1 MKKLIS
7 LALFAVVSQVTLA
20 ATPINAV
27 ISPLT
32 PAQGDVVVVSLP
44 AQPIATSAKFLG
56 TAGAVFPYKDGQ
68 RVVFGVGPT
77 QKAGVYPIKII
88 FVDGATFEQSVSVR
102 ARRFALLTF
111 PVPEKLNQTPQQLVT
126 SLGVVNTAVRE
137 TVANKTGVVLL
148 KESFGLPLYDNRKVS
163 SPFGELRV
171 TGEERIRH
179 LGIDFAGKVGVYVG
193 AINAGTVTKAYVDPV
208 YGNSVILD
216 HGQGMYSLYM
226 HMDTIATKT
235 GAVLKKGGKVGTLGQ
250 SGYASGPHLH
260 LSVKINGVSVDPL
273 RLVSLFK

>member
-44 AQPIATSAKFLG
+44 AQPIATSATFLG

-68 RVVFGVGPT
+68 RVVFGIGPT
-77 QKAGVYPIKII
+77 QKAGTYTIKIT
-88 FVDGATFEQSVSVR
+88 FADSSTFERSITVR
-102 ARRFALLTF
+102 TRSFAVLNF

-126 SLGVVNTAVRE
+126 SLGAVNTVVRE
-137 TVANKTGVVLL
+137 TVANKAGVVLL
-148 KESFGLPLYDNRKVS
+148 KEPFGLPLYDNRKVT

-179 LGIDFAGKVGVYVG
+179 LGMDFDGKVGAYVG

-208 YGNSVILD
+208 YGNSVIVD
-216 HGQGMYSLYM
+216 HGQGIYSLYM
-226 HMDTIATKT
+226 HMNTIATKA
-235 GAVLKKGGKVGTLGQ
+235 GAILKKGGKVGTLGQ
-250 SGYASGPHLH
+250 TGYASGPHLH
-260 LSVKINGVSVDPL
+260 LSVKINGVSVDPI
-273 RLVSLFK
+273 RLVNLFK